1 MRQAGRLAMAA
12 CGLILALGAS
22 AQPGRPSIPDEVVR
36 KMLDLGLRNIQ
47 RALCD
52 GFNQCAPATPAELET
67 PPLSIDQ
74 ARAAILVGSRS
85 AIVRWCGFD
94 ADRRSVLPFMQQLRQ
109 SKLYNARQLALI
121 AVIHGIQQSITAE
134 QLKAK
139 GTCDE
144 ATRSKLDAQL
154 PKA

>member
-1 MRQAGRLAMAA
+1 
-12 CGLILALGAS
+12 LGTS
-22 AQPGRPSIPDEVVR
+22 AQPNPTSIPESVVR
-36 KMLDLGLRNIQ
+36 KMLELGLQNIQ

-52 GFNQCAPATPAELET
+52 GFNQCAPATPAELEN
-67 PPLSIDQ
+67 PPLSVDQ
-74 ARAAILVGSRS
+74 ARAAIFVGGRS
-85 AIVRWCGFD
+85 AFVRWCGFD

-109 SKLYNARQLALI
+109 SKLYNERQLALI
-121 AVIHGIQQSITAE
+121 AIIHGIQQSITEE

-154 PKA
+154 PKS

>member
-1 MRQAGRLAMAA
+1 
-12 CGLILALGAS
+12 
-22 AQPGRPSIPDEVVR
+22 
-36 KMLDLGLRNIQ
+36 MLELGLQNIQ

-52 GFNQCAPATPAELET
+52 GFNQCAPATPAEFEN

-74 ARAAILVGSRS
+74 ARAAIFVGSRS
-85 AIVRWCGFD
+85 ALVRWCGFD

-109 SKLYNARQLALI
+109 SKLYNERQLALI

-139 GTCDE
+139 GTCDA
-144 ATRSKLDAQL
+144 ATRSMLDAQL
-154 PKA
+154 PKT

>member
-1 MRQAGRLAMAA
+1 MAA
-12 CGLILALGAS
+12 AVLGLGLTLALGTS
-22 AQPGRPSIPDEVVR
+22 AQPGPPSIPDDVVR
-36 KMLDLGLRNIQ
+36 KILELGLQNIQ

-52 GFNQCAPATPAELET
+52 GFNQCAPATPAEFEN
-67 PPLSIDQ
+67 PPLSVDQ
-74 ARAAILVGSRS
+74 ARAAIFVGGRS
-85 AIVRWCGFD
+85 AFVRWCGFD

-109 SKLYNARQLALI
+109 SKLYNERQLALI
-121 AVIHGIQQSITAE
+121 AIIHGIQQSITAE